1 MIRLSVEEV
10 QQQLPDVLAH
20 IRRGETVEIHPKSGE
35 PYRLMAIPVPNNESE
50 SWQGFPKA
58 GSLKG
63 KIWMS
68 DDFDAEIDEFRETME

>member
-1 MIRLSVEEV
+1 
-10 QQQLPDVLAH
+10 
-20 IRRGETVEIHPKSGE
+20 
-35 PYRLMAIPVPNNESE
+35 MAIPVPNNKSE

-68 DDFDAEIDEFRETME
+68 DDFDNEIDEFRETME